1 MSDTEKPRNSN
12 TVDKLLQSREE
23 RKKQE
28 AIAIENALEYQKA
41 LNGVASTPNGKLMLK
56 TLIKACGVFDPD
68 KEGSDGVAL
77 IRQSERRN
85 VYLKFV
91 RPYLEPKQRQELEN

>member
-1 MSDTEKPRNSN
+1 MSDEEKPRNSN
-12 TVDKLLQSREE
+12 TVDKLLASRKERE
-23 RKKQE
+23 RKE
-28 AIAIENALEYQKA
+28 AVAIENALEYQTA
-41 LNGVASTPNGKLMLK
+41 LNGVAASPNGKLVFK

-85 VYLKFV
+85 FYLKFI
-91 RPYLEPKQRQELEN
+91 RPYLEPQQRQELES